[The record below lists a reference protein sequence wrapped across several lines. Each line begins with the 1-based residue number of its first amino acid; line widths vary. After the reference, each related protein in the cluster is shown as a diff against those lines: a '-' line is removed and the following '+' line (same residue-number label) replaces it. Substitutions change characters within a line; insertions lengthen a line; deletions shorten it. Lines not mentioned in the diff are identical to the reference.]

1 VKIRVIRGLLLIPKN
16 KEKVMTNTTACPVCD
31 AIINLAEDTVQDEL
45 LPCHECG
52 PFVLDEAPQAEED
65 WGE

>member
-1 VKIRVIRGLLLIPKN
+1 
-16 KEKVMTNTTACPVCD
+16 MTNTTECPICD

-52 PFVLDEAPQAEED
+52 SELIVSSTEPFVLDEAPQAEED